1 MKVFW
6 SGITLGRLYSA
17 DVTIQ
22 ENHHLVT
29 SGLYR
34 YVRHPR
40 YLGAVFLGVGLSLA
54 FRSWTGLVLSS
65 AFISLILLRIRDEEA
80 LIHKELGQ
88 ELEVYCELS
97 WRLIP
102 FLY

>member
-1 MKVFW
+1 M
-6 SGITLGRLYSA
+6 R

-40 YLGAVFLGVGLSLA
+40 YLGAVFLGVGLSLT
-54 FRSWTGLVLSS
+54 FRSRIGLVLSS
-65 AFISLILLRIRDEEA
+65 AFIGLIILRIRDEEA
-80 LIHKELGQ
+80 LMHKEFGQ
-88 ELEVYCELS
+88 EWEVYCEHS